1 MGFAEAEQW
10 WEAWQ
15 LCLLVLGSLLLQL
28 FLMVAPALHRC
39 RILPWFR
46 FVTLAAYQ
54 GSNKQQLHLE
64 VLWAPILLLHLDRL
78 DGITAYSIHDSMY
91 KIDIT

>member
-1 MGFAEAEQW
+1 MGFTQAEQW

-15 LCLLVLGSLLLQL
+15 LYPAGSWQP
-28 FLMVAPALHRC
+28 APPVIPHGGPSPAQV
-39 RILPWFR
+39 PYPAFR

-64 VLWAPILLLHLDRL
+64 VLWAPILLLHLDGL
-78 DGITAYSIHDSMY
+78 DGITAYSIQDTHL
-91 KIDIT
+91 